1 MEPTAMETAAEIAI
15 ATVIQIGTLIWLL
28 SGLKSDVRN
37 LTGWVT
43 KIDDRV
49 TAAAQVTAELKG
61 QVQTLP
67 CVRCSLKL
75 GA

>member
-1 MEPTAMETAAEIAI
+1 METAAEIAI
-15 ATVIQIGTLIWLL
+15 ASVVQVGTLIWLL

-37 LTGWVT
+37 LTAWVT

-49 TAAAQVTAELKG
+49 ISTAHTTAELKG
-61 QVQTLP
+61 QGESLP
-67 CVRCSLKL
+67 CARCRLKL

>member
-1 MEPTAMETAAEIAI
+1 METAAEIAI
-15 ATVIQIGTLIWLL
+15 ATVIQVGTLIWLL

-43 KIDDRV
+43 KIDDRL
-49 TAAAQVTAELKG
+49 TATAQTTAELKG
-61 QVQTLP
+61 HIESLP
-67 CVRCSLKL
+67 CTRCRLKL

>member
-1 MEPTAMETAAEIAI
+1 METAAEIAI
-15 ATVIQIGTLIWLL
+15 ASVIQVGTLIWLL

-37 LTGWVT
+37 LTAWVT

-49 TAAAQVTAELKG
+49 ISTAHATAELKG
-61 QVQTLP
+61 KVESLP
-67 CVRCSLKL
+67 CVRCALKL

>member
-1 MEPTAMETAAEIAI
+1 MDTAAEIAI
-15 ATVIQIGTLIWLL
+15 ATVVQVGTLIWLL

-37 LTGWVT
+37 LTAWVT

-49 TAAAQVTAELKG
+49 ISTAHTTAELKG
-61 QVQTLP
+61 QVDSLP
-67 CVRCSLKL
+67 CARCRLKL

>member
-1 MEPTAMETAAEIAI
+1 METAAEIAI
-15 ATVIQIGTLIWLL
+15 ATVIQVGTLIWLL

-49 TAAAQVTAELKG
+49 TATAQTAAELKG
-61 QVQTLP
+61 HIQSLP
-67 CVRCSLKL
+67 CARCGLKL